1 MPFFSII
8 IPTYNRANL
17 IAATLQTVLQQ
28 DFADYEVLVIDDG
41 STDDT
46 PQVIQTLF
54 GHHEKLRYLRKN
66 NEERSIARNYGLQ
79 QAKGEFAVF
88 FDSDDF
94 MHPDH
99 LSSLYEAIQKH
110 PNFNFFACKHDF
122 NNNGKIYYNATKNI
136 AEGIYDYHI
145 LLNHGSLFGTLVC
158 VRINNPKLKLFPPEF
173 NILED
178 WVFNMLNLR
187 EDKIYLI
194 DKFTMTVND
203 HPNRTVQNNQ
213 KAIQARIAVTD
224 YILNTIQLPNNEIHI
239 LKGKGYEFCAIH
251 SYLDNNRSEAI
262 KYLKL
267 AINELGI
274 SSDKILL
281 LIKILIGKKNIN
293 LFTKKQ

>member
-28 DFADYEVLVIDDG
+28 DFADFEVLVVDDG

-46 PQVIQTLF
+46 TLVVQNLF
-54 GHHEKLRYLRKN
+54 GHHEKLRYLQKK

-79 QAKGEFAVF
+79 QAKGKFAVF

-99 LSSLYEAIQKH
+99 LSSLYEVIQKQ
-110 PNFNFFACKHDF
+110 PNLNFFACKYVF
-122 NNNGKIYYNATKNI
+122 SSKGVISYNAIKDI
-136 AEGIYDYHI
+136 PEGVYDYHI
-145 LLNHGSLFGTLVC
+145 LLDYGSIFGTLVC
-158 VRINNPKLKLFPPEF
+158 VRVNNPNLKPFPPQF

-203 HPNRTVQNNQ
+203 HPNRTMQNNQ
-213 KAIQARIAVTD
+213 KAIQARIVVTE
-224 YILNTIQLPNNEIHI
+224 YILSKIQLPENEIHI

-251 SYLDNNRSEAI
+251 SYLDNNRGEAL
-262 KYLKL
+262 KYLQL
-267 AINELGI
+267 TIQELGI
-274 SSDKILL
+274 SMDKMLL
-281 LIKILIGKKNIN
+281 LIKIMIGKKNIN
-293 LFTKKQ
+293 LFTKK